1 MLQVVDAFRRDPRC
15 RAALVALALVCAPAT
30 PGCRRGPEPQKV
42 AGDAA
47 APRSVQPVIVS
58 RPRAASSGELS
69 VASVFPT
76 VGRFARSGTESHRGV
91 QMAVSEINAAGGIH
105 GRLLHLMEY
114 DTGSFFLDA
123 REAAQRAEAQG
134 ALAIVGSNSSAH
146 SEAMAEVA
154 ETRHIVQVSNVSTAP
169 DLTWDPATGR
179 DRPYVF
185 RMCGSD
191 LTMGALLADFARD
204 TLGARR
210 AAVLYE
216 IGRTFSVNLTRSFV
230 ARFRNGNGQ
239 RTTAEFVYLPLETD
253 FRPQLERARAFGAE
267 VLLLPGSFTDA
278 TLVAA
283 QAEQMGFRP
292 TLLGGDGWASPL
304 LFKRGHLRGRA
315 YYGNHC
321 ALPRAFAARYR
332 ERFGEDTEGC
342 RALLSFDAVLALAQA
357 LSDLGP
363 LDDADLGPGLPETRE
378 QLRARLSAVETEGAS
393 GPLQF
398 DENGDIERGISITE
412 VAIADGQPR
421 PRELTWMQAQ

>member
-1 MLQVVDAFRRDPRC
+1 MPDGAQASSSNPRC
-15 RAALVALALVCAPAT
+15 RAAVLAVLALAT
-30 PGCRRGPEPQKV
+30 PGCERAPKRERP
-42 AGDAA
+42 AASAA

-58 RPRAASSGELS
+58 RPTRPTGGELPL
-69 VASVFPT
+69 ASIFPT

-91 QMAVSEINAAGGIH
+91 QMAVAEVNAAGGIH
-105 GRLLHLMEY
+105 GRLLHLLEY

-123 REAAQRAEAQG
+123 REAARRAEAQG

-154 ETRHIVQVSNVSTAP
+154 EERKIVQVSNVSTAP

-179 DRPYVF
+179 DRPYIF

-191 LTMGALLADFARD
+191 LTMGGLLADFARD

-210 AAVLYE
+210 VAVLYE

-230 ARFRNGNGQ
+230 ARFRDASRQ

-253 FRPQLERARAFGAE
+253 FRPQLERAREFGAE

-278 TLVAA
+278 TLVAT
-283 QAEQMGFRP
+283 QAEGMGFRP
-292 TLLGGDGWASPL
+292 TLIGGDGWASPL

-357 LSDLGP
+357 LIDLGP
-363 LDDADLGPGLPETRE
+363 LGDADLGPGLARTRA
-378 QLRARLSAVETEGAS
+378 QLRDRLAAVETEGAS

-412 VAIADGQPR
+412 IVVDSGQPR
-421 PRELTWMQAQ
+421 PRELSWMQAR